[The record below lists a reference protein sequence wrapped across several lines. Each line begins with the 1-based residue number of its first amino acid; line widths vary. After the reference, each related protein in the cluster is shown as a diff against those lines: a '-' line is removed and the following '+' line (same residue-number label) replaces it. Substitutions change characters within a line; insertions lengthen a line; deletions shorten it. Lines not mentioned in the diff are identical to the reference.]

1 MVSSLTGKAHPISA
15 IGKLS
20 PAIWPNNGGKIKL
33 PAPKKRENK
42 ARPNA
47 VMSE

>member
-1 MVSSLTGKAHPISA
+1 MNPISA

-20 PAIWPNNGGKIKL
+20 PVIANNGGKIKL
-33 PAPKKRENK
+33 PAPIKRENK